1 MKIKNIV
8 WDWNGTIV
16 DDSWLFV
23 EIMNIFLKKHGLPQT
38 SIQDYRKS
46 FVFPIKKYWASLGFV
61 LNSNEFENINSKF
74 INLYKTQM
82 FRASLHSK
90 ITCVLN
96 SLKQE
101 GFVQIL
107 LSASEKSLLQK
118 GLSFYKLDDFFH
130 SFWGVNNF
138 NATGKTQLSQNLL
151 LKTKIQP
158 SETLLI
164 GDTLYDLEVANACGF
179 ECLLVSYGHF
189 NQCRLNQKHS
199 KVVNS
204 PAEVLNF
211 VLSNYNTM

>member
-46 FVFPIKKYWASLGFV
+46 FVFPIKKYWASLGFI

-107 LSASEKSLLQK
+107 LSASEKSLLQR
-118 GLSFYKLDDFFH
+118 GLSFYKLDGFNVVGLFPAQRV
-130 SFWGVNNF
+130 SPRQEQQLTCWGNNVTSL
-138 NATGKTQLSQNLL
+138 AVK
-151 LKTKIQP
+151 
-158 SETLLI
+158 
-164 GDTLYDLEVANACGF
+164 
-179 ECLLVSYGHF
+179 
-189 NQCRLNQKHS
+189 
-199 KVVNS
+199 
-204 PAEVLNF
+204 
-211 VLSNYNTM
+211 